1 MEELNEIVANN
12 LTTLRK
18 NRHLTQQELAEQIGY
33 SDKSISKW
41 ELGKAIPTVDIL
53 KEFADF
59 YGVTIDA
66 LITEGTS
73 EEKVAQIAQNKNKNN
88 QIIITSMAACFVW
101 FTMTAVYV
109 NAVIQQK
116 DLNVIW
122 IVFVWAVPITFLVV
136 AVCARFFWKKCLALW
151 VCSSLFVW
159 TLFFAVFLQYLVVAN
174 ENLWFI
180 FMAAIPIQVMIILF
194 GKLK

>member
-1 MEELNEIVANN
+1 MAELNEIVANN
-12 LTTLRK
+12 LATLRK

-41 ELGKAIPTVDIL
+41 ELGKAVPTVDIL
-53 KEFADF
+53 KELADF

-66 LITEGTS
+66 LTTEGTS

-101 FTMTAVYV
+101 FTMTAIYV
-109 NAVIQQK
+109 NAVIQKK
-116 DLNVIW
+116 DLSVVW
-122 IVFVWAVPITFLVV
+122 IVFVWAVPITFFVI
-136 AVCARFFWKKCLALW
+136 AVCARFFWKKCLTLW
-151 VCSSLFVW
+151 ICSSLFVW
-159 TLFFAVFLQYLVVAN
+159 TLFFAVFLQYLVVAH